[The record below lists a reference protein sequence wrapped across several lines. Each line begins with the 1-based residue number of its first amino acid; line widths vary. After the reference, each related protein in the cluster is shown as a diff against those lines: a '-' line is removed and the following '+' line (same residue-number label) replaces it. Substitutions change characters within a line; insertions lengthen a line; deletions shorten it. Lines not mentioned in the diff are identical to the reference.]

1 MGDGERGGFSGSLS
15 FILTAAGTAVGLGC
29 IWRFPYLAAEH
40 GGGIFI
46 LCYVAILLTLGITLL
61 AVEFSI
67 GRKTG
72 VGVLDAFGKLNPKFG
87 FLGIICVLVCALI
100 QPYFAVLGACI
111 TKYGFLYLSGSGS
124 AAAEAGFYSTY
135 IASNFEPLLWLIL
148 YIAAAAVIVYLGV
161 QAGIER
167 VCKIVM
173 PIEVFLIAV
182 LALDCLSLP
191 GALDG
196 LVYFLAPN
204 FENFTPDAVL
214 AALGQVF
221 YSLSLGLGVMVT
233 FGSYLSKKVN
243 VIKSSC
249 STVFFTFLVSML
261 AGALIVPVSYIYT
274 NGNPVA
280 VGSGGMFESLPMI
293 FDTMPFG
300 SVIGGAFFI
309 LLSLAALTS
318 TIAGFEVIVTALKD
332 RLGFSRLKGVIIMS
346 VYSLILGGFI
356 SLGYGALNW
365 IQIGDMY
372 LLEFFD
378 FMSGTIL
385 MPLMVFFTCI
395 LVAYFIKP
403 KVILDE
409 MNLKEKGIA
418 RKGLWF
424 MLKFIC
430 PACIVIIFITNI
442 IGMF

>member
-1 MGDGERGGFSGSLS
+1 MADGERGGFTGSLS

-87 FLGIICVLVCALI
+87 FLGIICVLVCALS

-111 TKYGFLYLSGSGS
+111 TKYSFLYMSGRGS

-148 YIAAAAVIVYLGV
+148 YIAVAAVIVYFGV

-173 PIEVFLIAV
+173 PIEVFLIAI
-182 LALDCLSLP
+182 LAIDCLSLP

-204 FENFTPDAVL
+204 FDNFTPDAVL

-261 AGALIVPVSYIYT
+261 AGALIVPASYLYT
-274 NGNPVA
+274 NGNPAA
-280 VGSGGMFESLPMI
+280 VGSGGMFESLPMV
-293 FDTMPFG
+293 FDMMPFG
-300 SVIGGAFFI
+300 TVSGGAFFI

-318 TIAGFEVIVTALKD
+318 TIAEFEVIVTALKD

-346 VYSLILGGFI
+346 VYTLILGGFI

-365 IQIGDMY
+365 IRIGDMY

-395 LVAYFIKP
+395 LVAYFVKP

-424 MLKFIC
+424 MLKIVC
-430 PACIVIIFITNI
+430 PACIAIIFITNI

>member
-29 IWRFPYLAAEH
+29 IWRFPYLTAEH

-61 AVEFSI
+61 AVEFAI

-87 FLGIICVLVCALI
+87 FCGIICVLVCALC
-100 QPYFAVLGACI
+100 QPYVAVVGACI
-111 TKYGFLYLSGSGS
+111 TKYGFLYMSGGGE
-124 AAAEAGFYSTY
+124 AAAEAGFYATY
-135 IASNFEPLLWLIL
+135 IASNFEPLLWLL
-148 YIAAAAVIVYLGV
+148 FYIAIAAVIVYFGV

-173 PIEVFLIAV
+173 PIEVFLIAI
-182 LALDCLSLP
+182 LAIDCLSLP
-191 GALDG
+191 GAWEG

-204 FENFTPDAVL
+204 FDNFTPDAVL

-249 STVFFTFLVSML
+249 STAFFTFLVSML
-261 AGALIVPVSYIYT
+261 AGALIVPASYLYT
-274 NGNPVA
+274 NGNPAA
-280 VGSGGMFESLPMI
+280 VGSGGIFESLPMV
-293 FDTMPFG
+293 FDMMPFG
-300 SVIGGAFFI
+300 TVTGGAFFV
-309 LLSLAALTS
+309 LLALAALTS
-318 TIAGFEVIVTALKD
+318 TIAEFEVIVTALKD

-346 VYSLILGGFI
+346 VYTLILGGFI

-365 IQIGDMY
+365 IQIGDMC

-395 LVAYFIKP
+395 LVAYFVKP
-403 KVILDE
+403 KVVLDE
-409 MNLKEKGIA
+409 MNLKEKGVI
-418 RKGLWF
+418 RKGMWV
-424 MLKFIC
+424 MLKFVC
-430 PACIVIIFITNI
+430 PACIAIIFITNI

>member
-1 MGDGERGGFSGSLS
+1 MADGERGGFTGSLS

-87 FLGIICVLVCALI
+87 FLGIICVLVCALS

-111 TKYGFLYLSGSGS
+111 TKYGFLYLSGEGE

-135 IASNFEPLLWLIL
+135 ITSNFEPLLWLML
-148 YIAAAAVIVYLGV
+148 YIAVAAVIVYFGV
-161 QAGIER
+161 QEGIER

-173 PIEVFLIAV
+173 PIEVFLIAI
-182 LALDCLSLP
+182 LAFDCLSLP

-204 FENFTPDAVL
+204 FDNFTPDAVL

-261 AGALIVPVSYIYT
+261 AGALIVPASYLYT
-274 NGNPVA
+274 HGDPAA

-293 FDTMPFG
+293 FDMMPFG
-300 SVIGGAFFI
+300 TVSGGAFFI

-318 TIAGFEVIVTALKD
+318 TIAEFEVIVTALKD
-332 RLGFSRLKGVIIMS
+332 RLGFSRVKGVIIMS
-346 VYSLILGGFI
+346 VYTLILGGFI

-365 IQIGDMY
+365 IRIGDMY

-409 MNLKEKGIA
+409 MNLKENGLA

-424 MLKFIC
+424 MLKFVC
-430 PACIVIIFITNI
+430 PACIAVIFITNI

>member
-29 IWRFPYLAAEH
+29 IWRFPYLTAEH

-61 AVEFSI
+61 AVEFAI

-87 FLGIICVLVCALI
+87 FLGIICVLVCALS
-100 QPYFAVLGACI
+100 QPYFSVLGSCI
-111 TKYGFLYLSGSGS
+111 TKYGFLYLSGEGE

-135 IASNFEPLLWLIL
+135 IASNFEPLLWLVL
-148 YIAAAAVIVYLGV
+148 YIAVAAVIVYFGV

-173 PIEVFLIAV
+173 PIEVFLIAI
-182 LALDCLSLP
+182 LAIDCLSLP

-204 FENFTPDAVL
+204 FDNFTPDAVL

-261 AGALIVPVSYIYT
+261 AGALIVPASYLYT
-274 NGNPVA
+274 NGNPAA
-280 VGSGGMFESLPMI
+280 VGSGGMFESLPMV
-293 FDTMPFG
+293 FDMMPFG
-300 SVIGGAFFI
+300 TVSGGAFFI

-318 TIAGFEVIVTALKD
+318 TIAEFEVIVTALKD

-346 VYSLILGGFI
+346 VYTLILGGFI

-395 LVAYFIKP
+395 LVAYFVKP

-409 MNLKEKGIA
+409 MNLKEKGVI
-418 RKGLWF
+418 RKGMWV
-424 MLKFIC
+424 MLKFVC
-430 PACIVIIFITNI
+430 PACIAIIFITNI

>member
-1 MGDGERGGFSGSLS
+1 MADGERGGFTGSLS

-87 FLGIICVLVCALI
+87 FLGIICVLVCALS

-111 TKYGFLYLSGSGS
+111 TKYSFLYMSGSGS

-135 IASNFEPLLWLIL
+135 ISSNFEPLLWLIL
-148 YIAAAAVIVYLGV
+148 YIAVAAVIVYFGV

-173 PIEVFLIAV
+173 PIEVFLIAI
-182 LALDCLSLP
+182 LAIDCLSLP

-204 FENFTPDAVL
+204 FDNFTPDAVL

-261 AGALIVPVSYIYT
+261 AGALIVPASYLYT
-274 NGNPVA
+274 NGNPAA
-280 VGSGGMFESLPMI
+280 VGSGGMFESLPMV
-293 FDTMPFG
+293 FDMMPFG
-300 SVIGGAFFI
+300 TVSGGAFFI

-318 TIAGFEVIVTALKD
+318 TIAEFEVIVTALKD

-346 VYSLILGGFI
+346 VYTLILGGFI

-395 LVAYFIKP
+395 LVAYFVKP

-424 MLKFIC
+424 MLKIVC
-430 PACIVIIFITNI
+430 PACIAIIFITNI

>member
-1 MGDGERGGFSGSLS
+1 MGDGGRGGFSGSLS

-29 IWRFPYLAAEH
+29 IWRFPYLTAEH

-61 AVEFSI
+61 AVEFAI

-87 FLGIICVLVCALI
+87 FLGIICVLVCTLT

-111 TKYGFLYLSGSGS
+111 TKYGFLYASGSGELAS
-124 AAAEAGFYSTY
+124 EAGFYWTY
-135 IASNFEPLLWLIL
+135 IASNFEPLLWLL
-148 YIAAAAVIVYLGV
+148 FYIVIVAVIVYFGV

-173 PIEVFLIAV
+173 PIEVFLIV
-182 LALDCLSLP
+182 ILAIDCLSIP

-204 FENFTPDAVL
+204 FDNFTPDAVL

-243 VIKSSC
+243 IIKSSC

-261 AGALIVPVSYIYT
+261 AGALIVPASYLYT
-274 NGNPVA
+274 NGNPA
-280 VGSGGMFESLPMI
+280 AAGSGGIFESLPMV
-293 FDTMPFG
+293 FDMMPFG
-300 SVIGGAFFI
+300 TVTGGAFFI
-309 LLSLAALTS
+309 LLALAALTS

-346 VYSLILGGFI
+346 VYTLILGGFI

-365 IQIGDMY
+365 IQIGGMY

-378 FMSGTIL
+378 FISGTIL

-395 LVAYFIKP
+395 LVAYFVKP
-403 KVILDE
+403 KIVLDE
-409 MNLKEKGIA
+409 MDLGPKSVL

-424 MLKFIC
+424 MLKFVC
-430 PACIVIIFITNI
+430 PACIAIIFITNI